1 MDNLIDRQKR
11 THVPFTHLEQYQAY
25 GLDSFFKADWPTC
38 REEPWRR
45 TDISGVDFSAFS
57 PHQNSN
63 QGHSLVLADDHAQ
76 VAGYAYFNGTHANG
90 YYLDEKLKQRGVFLG
105 SLAQGIKLHPAAYQH
120 AFRKTQAE
128 QDKFVLWNYSSIT
141 HGVYL
146 HIPANMELDQ
156 PIQIDFREA
165 GVQKH
170 YHPHLFIDLGENAR
184 ADVVVHMAGEHYNLW
199 NPVVLIAQSQAS
211 HLNFFQQQKCGPQG
225 YVFQNG
231 WVFLQ
236 EDAQLNHLDVALGGA
251 MLKTSLTACLEGSG
265 SYAQMSGIYLANGGQ
280 HMDVRTV
287 QQHKAP
293 NAYSRAVYKGA
304 VRESA
309 RAIYQ
314 GLIHVLPE
322 AQKTDAYLTNKNL
335 ILDEGARADSI
346 PSLKIETNDVKCSH
360 GSTTGKVQDS
370 EMFYL
375 MSRGLSRKDATE
387 LIIMSY
393 FQDLIDLAPEHV
405 KADLTREIHQH
416 IHTVQV

>member
-1 MDNLIDRQKR
+1 MENFIEGR
-11 THVPFTHLEQYQAY
+11 TGPHIPFTNLEQYQAY
-25 GLDSFFKADWPTC
+25 GLDRFMKADWPTC

-45 TDISGVDFSAFS
+45 TDISAIDFGAFT
-57 PHQNSN
+57 PHHEVN
-63 QGHSLVLADDHAQ
+63 QEPTQALADKAR
-76 VAGYAYFNGTHANG
+76 VSGYAYFNGVRANG
-90 YYLDEKLKQRGVFLG
+90 YYLEESLRNRGVFLG
-105 SLAQGIKLHPAAYQH
+105 PLTQGIEMHPAAYQCT
-120 AFRKTQAE
+120 FMKIQDD

-146 HIPANMELDQ
+146 HIPSGTHVEQ
-156 PIQIDFREA
+156 PIQVDFRDA
-165 GVQKH
+165 DVHTH

-184 ADVVVHMAGEHYNLW
+184 ADVVVHMEGDQFNLW
-199 NPVVLIAQSQAS
+199 NPVVLIAQAQSS
-211 HLNFFQQQKCGPQG
+211 HLNFFQQQKCGSQG

-231 WVFLQ
+231 WIFLQ
-236 EDAQLNHLDVALGGA
+236 QDAQLHHLDVALGGA
-251 MLKTSLTACLEGSG
+251 MLKSSLTACMEGSG

-280 HMDVRTV
+280 HMDLRTV
-287 QQHKAP
+287 QQHKTP
-293 NAYSRAVYKGA
+293 DTYSRAVYKGA

-314 GLIHVLPE
+314 GLIHVLPT

-370 EMFYL
+370 ELFYL

-387 LIIMSY
+387 MIIMSY
-393 FQDLIDLAPEHV
+393 FQDLIDLAPDHV
-405 KADLTREIHQH
+405 QADLTQEIHHH
-416 IHTVQV
+416 IHNVQI

>member
-1 MDNLIDRQKR
+1 MENFIDGQRGPYI
-11 THVPFTHLEQYQAY
+11 PFTHLEQYQAH
-25 GLDSFFKADWPTC
+25 GLERFMKADWPTC

-45 TDISGVDFSAFS
+45 TDISTIDFGAFT
-57 PHQNSN
+57 PHHEVK
-63 QGHSLVLADDHAQ
+63 QGPTQALADKGRL
-76 VAGYAYFNGTHANG
+76 AGYAYFNGVCANG
-90 YYLDEKLKQRGVFLG
+90 YYLEESLKNRGVFLG
-105 SLAQGIKLHPAAYQH
+105 PLAQGIETHPAAYQRT
-120 AFRKTQAE
+120 FMKIQDD

-146 HIPANMELDQ
+146 HIPSDTHVEQ
-156 PIQIDFREA
+156 PIQVDFRDA
-165 GVQKH
+165 GVQTH

-184 ADVVVHMAGEHYNLW
+184 ADVVVHMEGDQFNLW
-199 NPVVLIAQSQAS
+199 NPVVLIAQAQSS
-211 HLNFFQQQKCGPQG
+211 HLNFFQQQKCGSQG

-231 WVFLQ
+231 WIFLQ
-236 EDAQLNHLDVALGGA
+236 QDAQLNHLDVALGGA
-251 MLKTSLTACLEGSG
+251 MLKSSLTACLEGSG

-280 HMDVRTV
+280 HMDLRTV

-293 NAYSRAVYKGA
+293 DSYSRAVYKGA

-314 GLIHVLPE
+314 GLIHVLPL

-370 EMFYL
+370 ELFYL
-375 MSRGLSRKDATE
+375 MSRGLSRIDATE
-387 LIIMSY
+387 MMIMS
-393 FQDLIDLAPEHV
+393 FFLDLIDLAPDHV
-405 KADLTREIHQH
+405 QADLTL
-416 IHTVQV
+416 